1 LASRHAIGAGLG
13 LVVGYPSLADTNETG
28 VSDPADGATD
38 SMSPAPGERVIDS
51 VGAYLDLDNASRR
64 QVKIRCRS
72 VVAHGASYDRPLV
85 KLCRMIALR

>member
-1 LASRHAIGAGLG
+1 
-13 LVVGYPSLADTNETG
+13 
-28 VSDPADGATD
+28 
-38 SMSPAPGERVIDS
+38 MSPAPGERVIDS